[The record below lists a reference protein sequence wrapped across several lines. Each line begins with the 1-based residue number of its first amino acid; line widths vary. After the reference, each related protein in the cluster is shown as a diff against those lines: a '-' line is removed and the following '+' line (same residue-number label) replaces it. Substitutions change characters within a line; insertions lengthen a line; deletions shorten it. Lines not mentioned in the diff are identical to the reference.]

1 MAPQTGTALLVLAAF
16 VLPGF
21 VTVLL
26 RERTYHV
33 RAGVDTL
40 ELLLTALLY
49 SGLIYLGAACAAL
62 LAGVSTADV
71 AALTRGQAS
80 LATYALLAFA
90 GLILGPALITFTGTR
105 WLDSRVRVAFH
116 RRLRIDPTH
125 ATRSG
130 WGRAFSHRGPRLML
144 ITLDDGRLVG
154 GLFGTDSI
162 VGHARNGDVFLQ
174 ERWVVGEDA
183 WFTGERAPETQGMYV
198 AGEKI
203 VSIEVYDLPRN
214 G

>member
-49 SGLIYLGAACAAL
+49 SGLIYLGAAGAAL
-62 LAGVSTADV
+62 CAGVTTRDI
-71 AALTRGQAS
+71 AALVSGEGS
-80 LATYALLAFA
+80 LLAYTALGFA
-90 GLILGPALITFTGTR
+90 GLIAGPATITFLGTR
-105 WLDSRVRVAFH
+105 WLDSRARVAFH
-116 RRLRIDPTH
+116 RRLRLDPTH

-130 WGRAFSHRGPRLML
+130 WSAAFAQNRSYLVRV
-144 ITLDDGRLVG
+144 TLDDGRVVAGFFGDDSVAGHVRGGDLFLERRWLVDDDG
-154 GLFGTDSI
+154 WLAEPGPASRGVYI
-162 VGHARNGDVFLQ
+162 
-174 ERWVVGEDA
+174 
-183 WFTGERAPETQGMYV
+183 TGER
-198 AGEKI
+198 I
-203 VSIEVYDLPRN
+203 VSIDLYDFPEKR
-214 G
+214 